1 MPVKGP
7 AAMPESL
14 LVYYSTLA
22 RFCGKF
28 ALAGVRA
35 VLGLRGASKGVSRTI
50 KPSASRCTRR
60 RAVGTEP
67 LAQGA
72 KALSFWLTRELE

>member
-14 LVYYSTLA
+14 LVCYSTLA

-35 VLGLRGASKGVSRTI
+35 VLGLRRASKGLENHQDLCQSLH
-50 KPSASRCTRR
+50 PATRS
-60 RAVGTEP
+60 GTEP

>member
-14 LVYYSTLA
+14 LVCYSTLA
-22 RFCGKF
+22 RFCGF
-28 ALAGVRA
+28 CAGRRTGRFGA
-35 VLGLRGASKGVSRTI
+35 AQSQQGGLENHQDLCQSLHPA
-50 KPSASRCTRR
+50 TRS
-60 RAVGTEP
+60 GTEP